1 MATHPLVAM
10 RGVSTGIAAAA
21 ITTLGPLGRAEL
33 FLVILVLVGI
43 VLVVIV
49 TWVFDG
55 VAIQVDVCG
64 RTM

>member
-1 MATHPLVAM
+1 M

-55 VAIQVDVCG
+55 IAIEVDVCG
-64 RTM
+64 GTM